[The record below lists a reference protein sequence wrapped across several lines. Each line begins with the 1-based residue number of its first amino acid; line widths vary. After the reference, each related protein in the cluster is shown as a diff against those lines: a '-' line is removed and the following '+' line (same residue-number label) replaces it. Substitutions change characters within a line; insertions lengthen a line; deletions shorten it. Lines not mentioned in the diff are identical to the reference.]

1 VPIPEDERLEQHLKK
16 FQPLAP
22 QPLPATERASG
33 TRRWLVL
40 GAWAAAA
47 ATVVIAAVLLLHPR
61 PKSGHSPDRS
71 ESAAR
76 VESLPNRQPLTIGT
90 ANALLARAP
99 SAKVAVDGVAAQAFQ
114 SQSIPLSECTQS
126 ALAVL
131 SKEKTKL

>member
-1 VPIPEDERLEQHLKK
+1 MPIPEDQRFEQYLKK

-22 QPLPATERASG
+22 EPLPATDKALRI
-33 TRRWLVL
+33 RPWLVF

-47 ATVVIAAVLLLHPR
+47 AAVVVTAVLLYPR
-61 PKSGHSPDRS
+61 PKPDRS
-71 ESAAR
+71 SDGTESVVR
-76 VESLPNRQPLTIGT
+76 VAPLPNPQPLTIGA

-99 SAKVAVDGVAAQAFQ
+99 SAKAAVDGVAAQAFQ
-114 SQSIPLSECTQS
+114 FQSIPSSEGTQS

>member
-1 VPIPEDERLEQHLKK
+1 MPIPEDEKFEQYLKE

-22 QPLPATERASG
+22 EPLPAPERASG
-33 TRRWLVL
+33 IRRWLVL

-47 ATVVIAAVLLLHPR
+47 AAVVVTAVLLLHPR
-61 PKSGHSPDRS
+61 PKPGRSPEEP
-71 ESAAR
+71 ESAMRSAP
-76 VESLPNRQPLTIGT
+76 LAKPQPLTIGT

-99 SAKVAVDGVAAQAFQ
+99 SAKAAVDGVAAQAFQ
-114 SQSIPLSECTQS
+114 SQSIPLSEGTQS